1 MLDIYGTHCQVGLIS
16 REHRNGRKFLG
27 TSCEFF
33 IFLLDLYSKRV
44 RLIQSLFYCVP
55 AGSNLQRLKSA
66 ETKNHFYSNIQK
78 KKLKEMN
85 HKEKKIKYW
94 NINLNVTK

>member
-44 RLIQSLFYCVP
+44 RLIQSPFYCMP

-78 KKLKEMN
+78 KKFKEMN
-85 HKEKKIKYW
+85 HTEKK
-94 NINLNVTK
+94 LNTGILT